1 MYRRLRRMSILAIA
15 VAGIAAGSFSSAA
28 GAADYPDK
36 PLRLIVP
43 FGPGSVTDIL
53 ARIVGSKLSVA
64 LGQSVVV
71 ENKAGA
77 GGNIGAAQVAAAP
90 ADGYTLLL
98 GPASTNAINPSLYKN
113 LPFDPLRDF
122 APITNVA
129 SVANVLVVHPD
140 VPARS
145 VGELI
150 DLLKKNDYSYAS
162 GGAGGSQHLSAEL
175 FKAMSA
181 TKAEHIAYKG
191 GAAALTDLLSG
202 RVQLMFC
209 NLPVCLPHIQS
220 GKLRAL
226 GVTSATRSRLQP
238 DVPTIAESGLKGY
251 VVDGWFGLF
260 VPAAVP
266 GEIKD
271 RLNRE
276 VVKIL
281 STDEV
286 RKLLLAQGAEPVANS
301 RQEFGAFVAA
311 EHAKWGKLIR
321 EAGIAV
327 E

>member
-1 MYRRLRRMSILAIA
+1 MKTMLWRTIGAAFMA
-15 VAGIAAGSFSSAA
+15 VAIPALAQQ
-28 GAADYPDK
+28 YPNR
-36 PLRLIVP
+36 PVRVVVP
-43 FGPGSVTDIL
+43 FPPGGGTDVVARLVIHKL
-53 ARIVGSKLSVA
+53 AEAMGANFLVDNRS
-64 LGQSVVV
+64 
-71 ENKAGA
+71 GA
-77 GGNIGAAQVAAAP
+77 GGMLGTEVVARAAP
-90 ADGYTLLL
+90 DGYTL
-98 GPASTNAINPSLYKN
+98 GIVSGSHAINPSLYKN
-113 LPFDPLRDF
+113 LSFDPLRDF

-140 VPARS
+140 VPART
-145 VGELI
+145 VKELI
-150 DLLKKNDYSYAS
+150 GLLETKDFSYAS
-162 GGAGGSQHLSAEL
+162 GGAGGSQHMSAEL

-226 GVTSATRSRLQP
+226 GVTSAARSRLLP
-238 DVPTIAESGLKGY
+238 EVPTIDEAGLKGY

-266 GEIKD
+266 AAIQD

-281 STDEV
+281 NTEEV

-301 RQEFGAFVAA
+301 QKDFAAFVAA
-311 EHAKWGKLIR
+311 EHARWGKLIR
-321 EAGIAV
+321 EAGISV
-327 E
+327 D